1 MTTFYKFIKRCAVAG
16 ISLRN
21 VIAEMLDP
29 IALAERLQ
37 EVIGSAEKR
46 KYYRFRP
53 APYYGGIATADC
65 VGCCLRCLFCWSWH
79 IIVQPEKVGRFYSPE
94 EVVRNLLS
102 IARKNGFQRIRI
114 SGNEPTL
121 HRSHLL
127 KVLQLIPKEFHF
139 ILETNGILI
148 GYDPSYAKELSPF
161 NNLSVRVSLKGA
173 CPENFARLTGAKPE
187 GFELQLKA
195 LEHLLGEG
203 VDCFPAVI
211 ANFSSQE
218 ELQRLR
224 QRLKEILPDFAD
236 FEEENLILYP
246 FVQENLQKGGLS

>member
-1 MTTFYKFIKRCAVAG
+1 MF
-16 ISLRN
+16 
-21 VIAEMLDP
+21 DP

-37 EVIGSAEKR
+37 KVIGSGEKR

-79 IIVQPEKVGRFYSPE
+79 IIVQPEKKGRFYSPE
-94 EVVRNLLS
+94 EVAQNLTS
-102 IARKNGFQRIRI
+102 IARKKGFGQIRI

-127 KVLQLIPKEFHF
+127 KVLALIPEEIHF

-148 GYDPSYAKELSPF
+148 GHDSSYAQDLSRF

-195 LEHLLGEG
+195 LEHLIGQG
-203 VDCFPAVI
+203 VDCFPAVMT
-211 ANFSSQE
+211 NFSSPE
-218 ELQRLR
+218 EIKILR
-224 QRLKEILPDFAD
+224 QRLKEIRPDFED
-236 FEEENLILYP
+236 FEEEELILYP
-246 FVQENLQKGGLS
+246 FVLDHIQKAGLSHLKNSMANGQ